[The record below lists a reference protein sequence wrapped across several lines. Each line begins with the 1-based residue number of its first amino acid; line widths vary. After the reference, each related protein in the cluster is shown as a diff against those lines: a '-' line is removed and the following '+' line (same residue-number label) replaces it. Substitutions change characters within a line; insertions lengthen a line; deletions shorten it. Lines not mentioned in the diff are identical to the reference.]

1 VGEVSPRYFL
11 LFFFEK
17 LRKISCTM
25 LGASLRDSSRETRR
39 EKDRLSAWIENGGK
53 EAHINDKRVH
63 ESFANVLISG
73 ERRAREKAF
82 SF

>member
-1 VGEVSPRYFL
+1 
-11 LFFFEK
+11 
-17 LRKISCTM
+17 M